1 MGFSCS
7 SCQYKRQL
15 SCLLGGLLH
24 FPSVMSPRSNTFLL
38 LCLKYLCLGPVP
50 FLFYILDNSPNFA
63 V

>member
-38 LCLKYLCLGPVP
+38 LCLKYLSWPCP
-50 FLFYILDNSPNFA
+50 FPLLHLR
-63 V
+63 